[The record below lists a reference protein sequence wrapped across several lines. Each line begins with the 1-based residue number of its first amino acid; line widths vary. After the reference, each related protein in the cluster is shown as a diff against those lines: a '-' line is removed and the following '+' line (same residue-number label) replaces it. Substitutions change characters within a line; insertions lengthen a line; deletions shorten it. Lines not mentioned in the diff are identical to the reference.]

1 MSFLLDTNVVSE
13 LRKHPHR
20 IDPAVAGWAG
30 RRAMHELFLSVV
42 TVVEIELGVARQERK
57 DPAAGSVLRAWFER
71 GVLEGFTGRILAI
84 DVPVA
89 RRAATYHVPDPRP
102 DRDAYIA
109 ATAEVHGLVVVT
121 RNTADFD
128 PLGCQ
133 VINPWSRRNG

>member
-1 MSFLLDTNVVSE
+1 MDARSRGHCQHQNHL
-13 LRKHPHR
+13 
-20 IDPAVAGWAG
+20 AGA
-30 RRAMHELFLSVV
+30 
-42 TVVEIELGVARQERK
+42 
-57 DPAAGSVLRAWFER
+57 
-71 GVLEGFTGRILAI
+71 GRILAI

-89 RRAATYHVPDPRP
+89 RRAATYHVADPRP

-133 VINPWSRRNG
+133 VINPWSRRDG